1 MKTLIENFSGQLSE
15 AVKIGEAAELASCD
29 KTLTN
34 VLVSGLG
41 GSGIGGTIV
50 SQLTAGDANVPINV
64 NKEYGIPKYI
74 SENSLVIISSY
85 SGNTEETLQS
95 MEYAISSGAEVACIT
110 SGGEVLKIAQE
121 NNLNHIV
128 VPGGMPPRACLGYS
142 LTQLLYL
149 LDHYGITSY
158 DFRNDLRASIDLL
171 IQEEDNITEEAKK
184 VAESLSNKIP
194 IIYSTAGFEG
204 VSIRFRQQLNE
215 NSKML
220 CWHHVFPEM
229 NHNELVGWRNK
240 SEDIAVVLLRN
251 DSDPERVKTRVEICK
266 DIFSKYCSTIIEV
279 NSKGSSA
286 LENTLYHIH
295 LGDWISWYLSEINQV
310 DATEIDVINFLKNE
324 LSKQ

>member
-266 DIFSKYCSTIIEV
+266 DIFSIYLMMNTCVLKMNDTCRNRHRISCCSDYCTLDTFGCKCII
-279 NSKGSSA
+279 
-286 LENTLYHIH
+286 
-295 LGDWISWYLSEINQV
+295 QV
-310 DATEIDVINFLKNE
+310 
-324 LSKQ
+324 

>member
-1 MKTLIENFSGQLSE
+1 MKTLIENFSGQLTE
-15 AVKIGEAAELASCD
+15 AVSIGEAADLTPCN

-50 SQLTAGDANVPINV
+50 SQLVAGDASVPINV

-74 SENSLVIISSY
+74 DKNSLVIISSY

-95 MEYAISSGAEVACIT
+95 MEYAMASGAEVACIT
-110 SGGEVLKIAQE
+110 SGGEVLKSAQE

-128 VPGGMPPRACLGYS
+128 VPGGMPPRSCLGYS

-158 DFRNDLRASIDLL
+158 DFRKDLNASIDLL
-171 IQEEDNITEEAKK
+171 VQEEDSIKVEAKH
-184 VAESLSNKIP
+184 VAESLQNKIP
-194 IIYSTAGFEG
+194 IIYSTSSFEG
-204 VSIRFRQQLNE
+204 VSIRFRQQINE

-229 NHNELVGWRNK
+229 NHNELVGWRDK
-240 SEDIAVVLLRN
+240 SESIAVVLLRN
-251 DSDPERVKTRVEICK
+251 DNDPERVKTRIEICR
-266 DIFSKYCSTIIEV
+266 DIFSKYTSTIIEI
-279 NSKGSSA
+279 NSKGSST
-286 LENTLYHIH
+286 LENTFYHIH

-310 DATEIDVINFLKNE
+310 DAMEIDVINFLKNE